1 MTSRLSAKPK
11 IKSDIYYLG
20 YQKNSIFDNMAIDEV
35 LMELADKENKF
46 FFRLYDFNKDSII
59 LAFSDSMENVK
70 AVDGNV
76 ELTRRLSAG
85 KPIYIDDNVLSYSF
99 IGPMKD
105 NGTLKNGESIHD
117 FFGTIIMDSI
127 KSISNDPER
136 PNIKLGKA
144 YSIKVGEKPIVGNG
158 QHISLSH
165 SFMYHG
171 IIAVGKWNAE
181 KVNAYLNLVRK
192 DYEALKDLPSIE
204 SINRVKG
211 QSIEYYKSEL
221 IKQIIKNIN
230 NRFNSVKEIS
240 KEESNEINKM
250 KLEKVP
256 KYKDIGWIDRKD
268 ILLKK
273 DSRFCLLWPD

>member
-1 MTSRLSAKPK
+1 MGNTLSVKQK

-20 YQKNSIFDNMAIDEV
+20 YQKNNIFDNMAIDEA

-46 FFRLYDFNKDSII
+46 FFRLYDFDKDSII

-70 AVDGNV
+70 ALDKNV

-105 NGTLKNGESIHD
+105 NNLLKDGESIHN

-127 KSISNDPER
+127 KSISKDNLI

-144 YSIKVGEKPIVGNG
+144 YSIKLEEKPIVGNG

-165 SFMYHG
+165 SFLYHG
-171 IIAVGKWNAE
+171 IIAVGNWNAD
-181 KVNAYLNLVRK
+181 KINNYLNLVRK

-204 SINRVKG
+204 SINKVQGK
-211 QSIEYYKSEL
+211 SIDYYKSEL
-221 IKQIIKNIN
+221 IKQIISNIN
-230 NRFNSVKEIS
+230 NRFDNVKKLS
-240 KEESNEINKM
+240 KDELNEINKM
-250 KLEKVP
+250 KSEKVP
-256 KYKDIGWIDRKD
+256 KYKDINWIDRKD
-268 ILLKK
+268 ISLKK